1 MCACVHIHS
10 SVYIHY
16 LRAFIRC
23 SCVSLAVFVRW
34 VESAMCC
41 VCVYVHVWYADL
53 QYVCDMLR
61 GPMCVCEWVH
71 RCMRVARLG
80 QWANLPRH
88 PSDPPCPS
96 SCDWLSW
103 MLMFCDGC
111 GANKCFWHSTG
122 SHYRSR
128 PNGLASAL
136 MSRQVSQPQ
145 PLYQS
150 HIMLMQGRISTPKC
164 RAREKRTS
172 AAVVWKPPYSSV
184 FPKTVGLLKS
194 RKVS

>member
-1 MCACVHIHS
+1 MLQLCVFSCICKVSRMCSACLCMCACMICRS
-10 SVYIHY
+10 T
-16 LRAFIRC
+16 L
-23 SCVSLAVFVRW
+23 
-34 VESAMCC
+34 C
-41 VCVYVHVWYADL
+41 VCVTCLKAL
-53 QYVCDMLR
+53 
-61 GPMCVCEWVH
+61 CVWVH
-71 RCMRVARLG
+71 RCMCVTRLG
-80 QWANLPRH
+80 QWANLLRH
-88 PSDPPCPS
+88 PSDPPCPP

-111 GANKCFWHSTG
+111 RANKCFWHSTG

-150 HIMLMQGRISTPKC
+150 HIMLMQGRISTPQS
-164 RAREKRTS
+164 RAREKLTS
-172 AAVVWKPPYSSV
+172 AAVVWKPPYFSI
-184 FPKTVGLLKS
+184 FLKTVGLLKS

>member
-1 MCACVHIHS
+1 MCVLSCICRVSRMFVMFVYMCMYDMQIYRVCVWHAW
-10 SVYIHY
+10 
-16 LRAFIRC
+16 RP
-23 SCVSLAVFVRW
+23 
-34 VESAMCC
+34 C
-41 VCVYVHVWYADL
+41 VCV
-53 QYVCDMLR
+53 R
-61 GPMCVCEWVH
+61 VH
-71 RCMRVARLG
+71 RCMCVTRLG
-80 QWANLPRH
+80 QWANLLRH

-150 HIMLMQGRISTPKC
+150 HIMLMQGRISTPQS
-164 RAREKRTS
+164 RAREKLTS
-172 AAVVWKPPYSSV
+172 ANVVWKPPYFSL
-184 FPKTVGLLKS
+184 FHKTVGLLKS
-194 RKVS
+194 RKVF